1 MKIYLA
7 RLTALSR
14 PSQSSQILIQSLL
27 ACLSPDETTRYHRF
41 VRSERA
47 QQFLV
52 GRYLLRQR
60 LGEMLDIAPVD
71 VPLIERANNV
81 PLLDLALPQK
91 ISFSIS
97 HSRLWV
103 ACAIS
108 TEVNIGLD
116 IEVIDHQRD
125 ILALAEHSFEATQ
138 LAQFLTLEKPQG
150 IDYFYRYWTAQEAQF
165 KLHASCKSLMHLSY
179 PLPPQA
185 AELAICLA
193 SDQVISSDPPIIE
206 VGI

>member
-7 RLTALSR
+7 QLTALSQ
-14 PSQSSQILIQSLL
+14 PSQSSQTLTQSLL
-27 ACLSPDETTRYHRF
+27 ACLSSDETARYHRF
-41 VRSERA
+41 VRIERA

-52 GRYLLRQR
+52 GRYLLRQH
-60 LGEMLDIAPVD
+60 LGAMLDIAPAN
-71 VPLIERANNV
+71 VPLIERANNA
-81 PLLDLALPQK
+81 PLLDPALPQK

-108 TEVNIGLD
+108 TDANIGLD

-138 LAQFLTLEKPQG
+138 LAHFLTLEKMQG

-165 KLHASCKSLMHLSY
+165 KLHASCKSLIHLSY
-179 PLPPQA
+179 PHPPQA

-193 SDQVISSDPPIIE
+193 SNQVFSSDPLIVE